1 MLVNRFK
8 LIVLLVSSMVLQ
20 AVSVNAT
27 NPYRSYFKNVPF
39 PMKELKAPVFK
50 KNTVRITDFGA
61 VGDGMTLNT
70 EAFRASIDALAAK
83 GGGKLIVPPGVW
95 FTGPIVLKSNINF
108 HLEKGALILFS
119 PDFDL
124 YPLVNTVFEG
134 LDTRRCQSPISGY
147 GLENIAITG
156 QGSINGSGHA
166 WRPLK
171 RSKVT
176 ESYWKQVVGS
186 GGVLRDPDYWFPS
199 EKSLKGHEMSNM
211 NVPQGLT
218 TDAEWMEVR
227 DFLRPVMISL
237 TECKNV
243 LLQGVLFEN
252 SPAWNIHPLMCEN
265 VIIDNITVRNP
276 SFSQNGDGL
285 DIESTRNVLV
295 INSYFDVG
303 DDAICI
309 KSGKDADGR
318 RRNRPT
324 ENVIVDNCKVFKGHG
339 GFVVGSEMSGSV
351 RNIQV
356 SNCQFLG
363 TDVGLRFK
371 STRGRGGVVENI
383 FIDDIYMFDIVTDS
397 FLFDLFYGGKSASEA
412 LAAGEDSPKA
422 AVAMPVNEETPAFRN
437 IFVKN
442 LVSRNARR
450 AMFFNGLPE
459 MNIENI
465 HVENAT
471 FSARYGGFFSESK
484 NIRLKNVR
492 IVPQEGP
499 ALTIQ
504 NVKNLKVE
512 GDFTYPEDN
521 EGVRIDDASTG
532 IVIPGFQK
540 KLSIRMVESEMKRNP
555 ESWMVDFA
563 KAPKWDYT
571 HGLQL
576 QAMAMA
582 GNAFDNPG
590 FFNYALEYATNMVS
604 ADGSIKGYKPEEYN
618 IDRVNPGKMLY
629 VIYDRTKDP
638 KYLKAIHL
646 LRDQMRTHPRTSEG
660 GFWHKKVYPHQMWL
674 DGLYMAAPYL
684 AEYGVRFNE
693 PALFDEVAH
702 QLIVMAKNSY
712 DSNTGLYYHGWD
724 ESRQQRWADKKTGTS
739 PNFWSRSLGWYMM
752 GLVDVLEHLPAQHPK
767 RPEIIRIFADLSRS
781 LEKFRDPATG
791 MWYQV
796 TDKMAAPGNYL
807 ESTASAMFVY
817 SWVKGAQLGLL
828 PAEYLDKGKAAY
840 DQFVKRFVRENAD
853 GTVSIT
859 DCCAVAG
866 LGGEKVYR
874 DGSYEYYLSEPV
886 RDNDPKAIGPFIMVS
901 LLLNR

>member
-1 MLVNRFK
+1 MFVSRLK
-8 LIVLLVSSMVLQ
+8 LIVLLAGIVMLQ
-20 AVSVNAT
+20 SVSVIAT
-27 NPYRSYFKNVPF
+27 NPYRTYFRNVPF
-39 PMKELKAPVFK
+39 SMKELKAPVFK
-50 KNTVRITDFGA
+50 KNTMRITDFGA
-61 VGDGMTLNT
+61 IGDGMTLNT
-70 EAFRASIDALAAK
+70 EAFRAGIDALAAK

-95 FTGPIVLKSNINF
+95 FTGPIALKSNINL

-134 LDTRRCQSPISGY
+134 LDTRRCQSPVSGY

-176 ESYWKQVVGS
+176 ESYWKQVVSS

-199 EKSLKGHEMSNM
+199 EKSLRGHEMSNM
-211 NVPQGLT
+211 NVPQGLKT
-218 TDAEWMEVR
+218 EEEWMAVR

-276 SFSQNGDGL
+276 SYSQNGDGL
-285 DIESTRNVLV
+285 DIESSRNVLV

-318 RRNRPT
+318 KRNRPT

-383 FIDDIYMFDIVTDS
+383 YINDIYMFDIVTDS
-397 FLFDLFYGGKSASEA
+397 FLFDLFYGGKSASES

-422 AVAMPVNEETPAFRN
+422 TESMPVTEETPAFRN

-450 AMFFNGLPE
+450 ALFFNGLPE
-459 MNIENI
+459 MPIDNI
-465 HVENAT
+465 HVENSI
-471 FSARYGGFFSESK
+471 FSARYGGYFSESSNIHLK
-484 NIRLKNVR
+484 NIQ
-492 IVPQEGP
+492 IVPVEGP

-504 NVKNLKVE
+504 NVKNLTVT
-512 GDFTYPEDN
+512 GNFSYPESN
-521 EGVRIDDASTG
+521 EGVRTDSASVNVT
-532 IVIPGFQK
+532 IPGFK
-540 KLSIRMVESEMKRNP
+540 KKWSVSMVDSEMKRNP

-563 KAPKWDYT
+563 KSPKWDYT

-576 QAMAMA
+576 QSMAMA
-582 GNAFDNPG
+582 GIRYSNTEY
-590 FFNYALEYATNMVS
+590 FNYALEYASSMVS
-604 ADGSIKGYKPEEYN
+604 ADGTIKGYKPEEYN
-618 IDRVNPGKMLY
+618 IDRINPGKLLY
-629 VIYDRTKDP
+629 LIYDRTKDP

-646 LRDQMRTHPRTSEG
+646 LRDQMRTHPRTTRG

-674 DGLYMAAPYL
+674 DGLYMASPFL
-684 AEYGVRFNE
+684 AEYAVRFGE
-693 PALFDEVAH
+693 TALFDEVAH
-702 QLIVMAKNSY
+702 QLIVMANNSY
-712 DSNTGLYYHGWD
+712 DPATGLYFHGWD
-724 ESRQQRWADKKTGTS
+724 ESRTQRWADPQTGKS

-752 GLVDVLEHLPAQHPK
+752 ALVDVLEHLPATHPQ
-767 RPEIIRIFADLSRS
+767 RDAVIRIFSDLSQS
-781 LEKFRDPATG
+781 LEKYRDPVSG

-796 TDKMAAPGNYL
+796 TDKMNAEGNYL
-807 ESTASAMFVY
+807 ESTASAMFIY
-817 SWVKGAQLGLL
+817 SWVKGAQLGIL
-828 PAEYLDKGKAAY
+828 PSGYLRKGEQAY
-840 DQFVKRFVRENAD
+840 DQFLKRFIRENED
-853 GTVSIT
+853 GTVSVT
-859 DCCAVAG
+859 SCCAVAG

-874 DGSYEYYLSEPV
+874 DGSYAYYLSEPV

>member
-1 MLVNRFK
+1 MIVKNLR
-8 LIVLLVSSMVLQ
+8 LIVLLAGILGMSTGMAGSKT
-20 AVSVNAT
+20 S
-27 NPYRSYFKNVPF
+27 YRSYFTNLPF
-39 PMKELKAPVFK
+39 SMKELKAPVFPR
-50 KNTVRITDFGA
+50 NTVSISDFGA

-70 EAFRASIDALAAK
+70 EAFRKSIEALSAK

-134 LDTRRCQSPISGY
+134 LDTKRCQSPISGN

-156 QGSINGSGHA
+156 EGSINGSGEA

-176 ESYWKQVVGS
+176 EAHWKKVVSS
-186 GGVLRDPDYWFPS
+186 GGVLRDADYWFPT
-199 EKSLKGHEMSNM
+199 EQSLRAHEMSNM

-218 TDAEWMEVR
+218 TDEEWMEVR

-252 SPAWNIHPLMCEN
+252 SPSWNIHPLMCEN

-285 DIESTRNVLV
+285 DIESSRNVLV

-351 RNIQV
+351 RNIKV

-383 FIDDIYMFDIVTDS
+383 YISDIYMFDIVTDS
-397 FLFDLFYGGKSASEA
+397 FLFDLFYGGRSASEA
-412 LAAGEDSPKA
+412 LEAGLDAPRADAAL
-422 AVAMPVNEETPAFRN
+422 PVTEETPAFRN

-459 MNIENI
+459 MNITNI
-465 HVENAT
+465 KVEDAI
-471 FSARYGGFFSESK
+471 FSARYGAEFSES
-484 NIRLKNVR
+484 NGILLRNVQ

-499 ALTIQ
+499 ALIL
-504 NVKNLKVE
+504 NKVKNLNVE
-512 GDFTYPEDN
+512 GEFSYPEGN
-521 EGVRIDDASTG
+521 EGVRIDDASTN
-532 IVIPGFQK
+532 ITIPGFSK
-540 KLSIRMVESEMKRNP
+540 KLSVSMVDSEMKRNP

-571 HGLQL
+571 HGLEL
-576 QAMAMA
+576 QAIAMV
-582 GNAFDNPG
+582 GEHYKNPAYR
-590 FFNYALEYATNMVS
+590 NYAFSFADMMVGS
-604 ADGSIKGYKPEEYN
+604 DGSIRTYKPEEYN
-618 IDRVNPGKMLY
+618 IDRVNPGKLLY
-629 VIYDRTKDP
+629 LVYDKTGDK
-638 KYLKAIHL
+638 KYRQALQL
-646 LRDQMRTHPRTSEG
+646 LRDQMLTHPRTSEG

-674 DGLYMAAPYL
+674 DGLYMASPFL
-684 AEYGVRFNE
+684 AEFGARFNE
-693 PALFDEVAH
+693 PALFDEVTH
-702 QLIVMAKNSY
+702 QLLLMAAKSY
-712 DSNTGLYYHGWD
+712 DPATGLYYHGWD
-724 ESRQQRWADKKTGTS
+724 ESRQQRWANPETGVS
-739 PNFWSRSLGWYMM
+739 PNFWGRSLGWYMM
-752 GLVDVLEHLPAQHPK
+752 ALVDVLEHLPATHPK
-767 RPEIIRIFADLSRS
+767 RDEVVSVLTNLSSS
-781 LEKFRDPATG
+781 LEKFRDKPTG

-796 TDKMAAPGNYL
+796 TDKVGAPGNYL
-807 ESTASAMFVY
+807 ESTSSAMFIY
-817 SWVKGAQLGLL
+817 SWVKGAQLGVL
-828 PAEYLDKGKAAY
+828 PAEYLEKGKEAY
-840 DQFVKRFVRENAD
+840 DQFVKRFVRTDEN
-853 GTVSIT
+853 GVVSIT
-859 DCCAVAG
+859 DCCSVAG

-874 DGSYEYYLSEPV
+874 DGSYAYYLSEPV
-886 RDNDPKAIGPFIMVS
+886 RDNDPKAIGPFLMVS